1 MPGMGLDTAFG
12 AQGSSDAMQQIFER
26 RMQQAAS
33 DRAQKALE
41 QSDALT
47 RLKIAEQAATIRQNL
62 EAKQQA
68 EKDRVE
74 AAKSAEQDRKDKLA
88 TTTFGMTPIGAE
100 MPSDTGQHAQ
110 SLGLPVQRT
119 PGAQVQQTSGFMPL
133 PSAGPTG
140 PGMQTVQGLTPVNGP
155 QMGAGQAS
163 TSADPQSPLNAP
175 ATFKRGATQADLVKQ
190 REDDQ
195 KKADQEWQRT
205 IQQELATLKEGQGG
219 AKDHF
224 TPVPQYENGQP
235 TGTLAFNTA
244 SGTATPLTVGG
255 KAVVNK
261 AAPGAAADA
270 KTKAET
276 DKATNVLGQVDTALD
291 SVKDLVGPA
300 AGRGQTVEQ
309 WLGTADP
316 KIQAFG
322 TKLLMAKLI
331 IDKAVTGSA
340 RAGASPALVA
350 RWDNLLSNKVSYDGM
365 KAAIQAAKEMIAAG
379 APSSGGKMS
388 AEDLIKKYGGG

>member
-12 AQGSSDAMQQIFER
+12 AQGSADAIQQVFER

-41 QSDALT
+41 QNDALT
-47 RLKIAEQAATIRQNL
+47 RLKVAEQAAAIRDRV
-62 EAKQQA
+62 EAQKQA
-68 EKDRVE
+68 EKDRSD
-74 AAKSAEQDRKDKLA
+74 AAKAAEQDRQDRQA
-88 TTTFGMTPIGAE
+88 ASTFTMNPVGSDLPAPIAGR
-100 MPSDTGQHAQ
+100 AQ
-110 SLGLPVQRT
+110 ALGFPVQKIAG
-119 PGAQVQQTSGFMPL
+119 PQVQQTAGFMPL

-140 PGMQTVQGLTPVNGP
+140 PGMQTVQGLTPIDGP

-163 TSADPQSPLNAP
+163 TSADPQSPMNAP
-175 ATFKRGATQADLVKQ
+175 DTFKRGATQADVVKK

-195 KKADQEWQRT
+195 KAADQEWQRT

-219 AKDHF
+219 QKDHF

-235 TGTLAFNTA
+235 VGTLAFNTS
-244 SGTATPLTVGG
+244 SGTGTPLMVGG

-276 DKATNVLGQVDTALD
+276 DKAINVLGQLDSSLD

-331 IDKAVTGSA
+331 VDKAVTGSA
-340 RAGASPALVA
+340 RAGASPALIA
-350 RWDNLLSNKVSYDGM
+350 RWDNLLSNKVSYEGM
-365 KAAIQAAKEMIAAG
+365 KAALQAAKEIIAAG
-379 APSSGGKMS
+379 APQ
-388 AEDLIKKYGGG
+388 AGGGGFRVVGERPKD